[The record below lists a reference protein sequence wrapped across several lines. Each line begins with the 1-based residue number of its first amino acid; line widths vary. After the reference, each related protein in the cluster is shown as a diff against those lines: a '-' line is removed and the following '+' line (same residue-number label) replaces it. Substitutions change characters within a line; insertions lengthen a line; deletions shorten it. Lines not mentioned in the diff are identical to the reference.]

1 MRVWD
6 EDVSL
11 VMRATGVDDGRRA
24 AIEGRLAA
32 VGGIVGL
39 WRAGPEALDSVAD
52 ASERWAA
59 ILSLWERVHRRP
71 PAPGVIDGPAALLE
85 GLDPFLPLAPV
96 ESFHA
101 VFLDGRGRFGGTTEV
116 ARGSLD
122 ACLVHPRE
130 VFAPAIRA
138 RAAAVAVVHNHPSGD
153 PRPSPADRALT
164 DRLAA
169 AGRLLGIPLV
179 DHLVV
184 GRAGHCSLGPGGPDD
199 DMATTEP
206 ACEHSAPCGRRGLWR
221 WWRS

>member
-1 MRVWD
+1 
-6 EDVSL
+6 
-11 VMRATGVDDGRRA
+11 MRAMGVGPDHRA
-24 AIEGRLAA
+24 SVEARLAA

-39 WRAGPEALDSVAD
+39 WRAGPEALDGVAD
-52 ASERWAA
+52 AGERWAA
-59 ILSLWERVHRRP
+59 ILELWDQVHRT
-71 PAPGVIDGPAALLE
+71 PGSPRVIDGPGALLD

-101 VFLDGRGRFGGTTEV
+101 VFLDGRGRFGGTAEV

-153 PRPSPADRALT
+153 PSPSPADRALT

-184 GRAGHCSLGPGGPDD
+184 GRAGHCSLGPGAPDEAV
-199 DMATTEP
+199 ATTEP
-206 ACEHSAPCGRRGLWR
+206 ACEHSAPCGRRGFWR
-221 WWRS
+221 WLRS